1 MGMKRTTFTLAG
13 IGLVVLGAMLG
24 QWLHADSTAEPDAD
38 AFETVG
44 TAYEVIRKSYVEPVS
59 PGSLS
64 QTAIEGMAGS
74 LDPFSV
80 YISRERMKQVEETFQ
95 GAFEGIGVTYELIG
109 GPEGQDT
116 IGVVTV
122 LPGGPSAKAGVRAG
136 DRIVQVSGSS
146 AVGWSHQKIR
156 NRLKG
161 PEGSTVTVSLR
172 RPGRAEPLTTTITR
186 DSVPLET
193 VQATYMMSDRTGYVR
208 LGRFARTT
216 AQELSEAL
224 RRLDEKGMER
234 LVLDLRGNAG
244 GLMSMAEKVADEFLV
259 DGQLIVQARS
269 RHEEYGGARYASDEG
284 QFEDRPLVVLVDGGS
299 ASASEIVAGALQD
312 HDRALLVGRRT
323 FGKGLVQRQFD
334 LQDGSGLRLTVARF
348 YTPSGRLLQR
358 SDTTGEDTLF
368 TGSST
373 RTEIDT
379 AAVPDSLTH
388 RTDAG
393 RLVIG
398 GGGIIPDQIIPS
410 DEGPLFQRIV
420 QRNGVLRDFARQW
433 IDAHSDSLRE
443 QWADRPDA
451 FVDQFTLPS
460 TVYPAF
466 VRFAA
471 ERGVRPTQGA
481 TKPAGRQG
489 ERGETEMGAGEEPFS
504 ETDVQAAHRAI
515 ETAIKSYVGQR
526 LFGPSM
532 RIRIRNT
539 MDPIVSEAQRLWP
552 TAETWANRYPVQ

>member
-1 MGMKRTTFTLAG
+1 MGMKRTTFAIAG
-13 IGLVVLGAMLG
+13 VGLVVLGAMLG
-24 QWLHADSTAEPDAD
+24 QWLHADSAVEPDPN

-44 TAYEVIRKSYVEPVS
+44 TAYEVIRESYVEPVP

-64 QTAIEGMAGS
+64 RTAIEGMVGS

-80 YISRERMKQVEETFQ
+80 YISRERMKQVEETFR
-95 GAFEGIGVTYELIG
+95 GSFEGIGVTYELIG
-109 GPEGQDT
+109 GPGGQDT

-122 LPGGPSAKAGVRAG
+122 VPGGPSAKAGLRAG
-136 DRIVQVSGSS
+136 DRIVQVSDSS
-146 AVGWSHQKIR
+146 AIGWSHQKIR

-161 PEGSTVTVSLR
+161 PQGSTVTVSLR

-193 VQATYMMSDRTGYVR
+193 VQATYMMSAQTGYVR

-216 AQELSEAL
+216 AQELSDAL
-224 RRLDEKGMER
+224 RELDEKGMER

-259 DGQLIVQARS
+259 DGQLIVEARS
-269 RHEEYGGARYASDEG
+269 RHDEYGGARYASSEG
-284 QFEDRPLVVLVDGGS
+284 QFEDRPVIVLVDERS

-334 LQDGSGLRLTVARF
+334 LQDGSGMRLTVARF

-358 SDTTGEDTLF
+358 PDTTGEDTLL
-368 TGSST
+368 TGVSD

-379 AAVPDSLTH
+379 ATVPDSLIH

-393 RLVIG
+393 RVVIG
-398 GGGIIPDQIIPS
+398 GGGIIPDRIIPR
-410 DEGPLFQRIV
+410 DEGAAFRRTV
-420 QRNGVLRDFARQW
+420 QRRGILRDFARQW
-433 IDAHSDSLRE
+433 IDAHSDSLRRE
-443 QWADRPDA
+443 WTDRPDA
-451 FVDQFTLPS
+451 FVEQFRLPS

-471 ERGVRPTQGA
+471 ERGVRA
-481 TKPAGRQG
+481 KPASTPPAEPRDGAEA
-489 ERGETEMGAGEEPFS
+489 ERRAGGEPFS
-504 ETDVQAAHRAI
+504 EADVQTARPAI
-515 ETAIKSYVGQR
+515 ETLVKSYVGQR

-532 RIRIRNT
+532 MIRIRNT
-539 MDPIVSEAQRLWP
+539 MDPIVSEVQRSWP
-552 TAETWANRYPVQ
+552 TAEAWASRYPVQ